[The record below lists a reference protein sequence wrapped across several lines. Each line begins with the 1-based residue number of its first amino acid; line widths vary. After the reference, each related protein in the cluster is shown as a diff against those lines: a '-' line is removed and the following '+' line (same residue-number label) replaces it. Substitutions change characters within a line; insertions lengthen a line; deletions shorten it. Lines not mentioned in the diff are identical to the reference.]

1 MGDRVLILRN
11 LVIHAVQRR
20 GNVVE
25 ENPQVRF
32 LGIATADR
40 DRLAMRLLIGMSQ
53 YTATTLYVAKYPS
66 AIHFSAQQDKERTRM
81 ARQKQEMGEQPLS
94 AFSLTP
100 ATTMFKYLVGGIA
113 PIVPRDYQSQ
123 FTLSD
128 QQNSTASPN
137 YQMQMTVFDR
147 QNRTRL
153 NMARQ

>member
-1 MGDRVLILRN
+1 MLILRR
-11 LVIHAVQRR
+11 LVIHAVQRTS
-20 GNVVE
+20 NIIE

-32 LGIATADR
+32 SGI
-40 DRLAMRLLIGMSQ
+40 
-53 YTATTLYVAKYPS
+53 TTSVSRQARHPTPYWHVSIYCDHTICCQVSKPLS
-66 AIHFSAQQDKERTRM
+66 ISSAQQDKERTRM

-100 ATTMFKYLVGGIA
+100 ATTMFKCLVGGIA
-113 PIVPRDYQSQ
+113 PIEPRDYQSQ

-137 YQMQMTVFDR
+137 YQMLMTVFDR